1 MKKSRVTLTALL
13 LVVGAIAIS
22 CNTPSEKVAIAKS
35 NVLKAND
42 ALDRAN
48 EEYVADIERYRQETA
63 DKVAANQKSIEE
75 FNARIE
81 NDKKEARADYKKKIA
96 GLEQKNTDMKKRMD
110 DYKADGKNNWDKFKT
125 EFNHDME
132 EIGKSLKDL
141 TVKNVK

>member
-125 EFNHDME
+125 EFNHDMD

-141 TVKNVK
+141 TVENVK